1 MRFKDAIRWVKEK
14 ITGKKRRQETQEGE
28 ELEEMN
34 ISAQTEKKGLD
45 GTEDEATDGE
55 KAGGAFRDFLDNC
68 NPIEKGQKEELEK
81 VAANLALKCGMSVDE
96 AGYELKKI
104 MFSFSQAW
112 QSVADSVRRI
122 REELYFSSMDKWQRE
137 KLKMSNNE
145 RRRRGVPMVRRRQ
158 HLKNEKKQRYKRH
171 E

>member
-1 MRFKDAIRWVKEK
+1 MRFKNAIRWVKEK

-34 ISAQTEKKGLD
+34 ISAQTEEKGMD

-55 KAGGAFRDFLDNC
+55 KAGGAFRNFLDNC
-68 NPIEKGQKEELEK
+68 NPIEKGKKEELEK
-81 VAANLALKCGMSVDE
+81 VAENIALKCGISMDE
-96 AGYELKKI
+96 AGYELQKA
-104 MFSFSQAW
+104 MLYFSQECESIAN
-112 QSVADSVRRI
+112 SVRRI
-122 REELYFSSMDKWQRE
+122 WKESYFSSMDKWQRE

-145 RRRRGVPMVRRRQ
+145 RRRRGIPMVRRRQ
-158 HLKNEKKQRYKRH
+158 HLKNERNQRHKRH